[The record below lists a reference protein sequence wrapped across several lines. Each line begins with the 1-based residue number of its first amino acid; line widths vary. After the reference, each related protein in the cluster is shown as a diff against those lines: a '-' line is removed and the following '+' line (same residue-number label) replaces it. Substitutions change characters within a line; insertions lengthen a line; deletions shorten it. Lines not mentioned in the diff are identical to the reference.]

1 MADIARIF
9 SNCKLYNQPDT
20 VYYKCS
26 VDLEEYVQ
34 PLLQNLRDKRDDSP
48 PRERKGGKEKMPGA
62 KKRI

>member
-1 MADIARIF
+1 M
-9 SNCKLYNQPDT
+9 
-20 VYYKCS
+20 
-26 VDLEEYVQ
+26 Q